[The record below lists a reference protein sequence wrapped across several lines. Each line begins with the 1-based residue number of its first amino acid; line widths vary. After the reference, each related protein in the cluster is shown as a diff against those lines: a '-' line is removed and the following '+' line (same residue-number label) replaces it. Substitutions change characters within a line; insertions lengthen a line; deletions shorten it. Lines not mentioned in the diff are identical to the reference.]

1 MLQHGVFVSRKLAG
15 ILSIAGLLFMS
26 GCDKPNLPMDSAKTE
41 SVKTESVKA
50 EPLKAESVN
59 TGAMKTE
66 QVAVDT
72 VTRDTVTRDTA
83 KTDAAKTDVAKSDG
97 LKTDATKIETPK
109 AKREP
114 IYVEAANGRELIDA
128 ALVRAKREHKHV
140 LIEWGGNWCGWC
152 YKLHDV
158 FRDDPLVRPLVHE
171 EFELVL
177 IDQGKNLDLM
187 FEYGGKDRQYSYP
200 HLTIL
205 DWDGKVLTN
214 EKTDP
219 LEEGAK
225 HSPQL
230 VSTLLK
236 TWTPAKVDAESLLAS
251 ALLLAK
257 MENKRVLVRAG
268 DPYCGWCKVLSQFLA
283 ENETVMAIDYVDV
296 KIDTLRMTSGKE
308 VAARWMPKGSQG
320 VPWMTI
326 LDESGTE
333 LANSVGPQG
342 NVGYPSEP
350 SEIAHF
356 ADMLNKSRQRMTD
369 AEVESLVKDLNDR
382 REQRMAKS
390 RNQ

>member
-1 MLQHGVFVSRKLAG
+1 MLQHVVFVSRKLAV
-15 ILSIAGLLFMS
+15 ILFIAGHLFMS
-26 GCDKPNLPMDSAKTE
+26 GCDKPNLPMDSANE
-41 SVKTESVKA
+41 DSVKTESIK
-50 EPLKAESVN
+50 
-59 TGAMKTE
+59 TDAMKT
-66 QVAVDT
+66 DT
-72 VTRDTVTRDTA
+72 VVVETAIRDTA
-83 KTDAAKTDVAKSDG
+83 KTDVAKTDNAKSDG
-97 LKTDATKIETPK
+97 LNTGAMKIETPK

-187 FEYGGKDRQYSYP
+187 HEYGGKDRQYSYP

-236 TWTPAKVDAESLLAS
+236 AWTPAKVDAESLLAS

-283 ENETVMAIDYVDV
+283 ENEAVMAIDFVDV

-308 VAARWMPKGSQG
+308 VAAKLMPKGSQG

-326 LDESGTE
+326 LDESGQE

-342 NVGYPSEP
+342 NIGYPSEP

-356 ADMLNKSRQRMTD
+356 ADMLNKTKQRMTD
-369 AEVESLVKDLNDR
+369 ADVDSLVKDLNDR
-382 REQRMAKS
+382 REKRMAKS
-390 RNQ
+390 INQ

>member
-1 MLQHGVFVSRKLAG
+1 MLQQDVFVSRKLAV
-15 ILSIAGLLFMS
+15 ILFIAGLLFMS
-26 GCDKPNLPMDSAKTE
+26 GCDKQNLPMDSAKAESLKTE
-41 SVKTESVKA
+41 SVKT
-50 EPLKAESVN
+50 
-59 TGAMKTE
+59 GATKTD
-66 QVAVDT
+66 QVVVETA
-72 VTRDTVTRDTA
+72 TRDTATRDTA
-83 KTDAAKTDVAKSDG
+83 KTDVAKTDDAKSEG
-97 LKTDATKIETPK
+97 LKTGAMKIETPK

-187 FEYGGKDRQYSYP
+187 YEYGGKDRQYSYP

-236 TWTPAKVDAESLLAS
+236 AWTPAKVDAESLLAS

-283 ENETVMAIDYVDV
+283 ENEAVMAIDYVDV

-308 VAARWMPKGSQG
+308 LAAKWMPKGSQG

-326 LDESGTE
+326 MDESGTE

-342 NVGYPSEP
+342 NIGYPSEP

-356 ADMLNKSRQRMTD
+356 ADMLNRTKQRMTD